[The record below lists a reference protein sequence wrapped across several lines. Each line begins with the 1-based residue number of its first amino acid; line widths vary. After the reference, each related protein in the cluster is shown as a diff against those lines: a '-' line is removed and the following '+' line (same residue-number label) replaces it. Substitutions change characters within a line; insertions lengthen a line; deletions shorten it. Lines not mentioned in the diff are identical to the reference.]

1 MKTPW
6 IEPEQLERARERSE
20 AFWEGRLEG
29 PLMWITVPEAHP
41 GTPPPE
47 PPTDE
52 ELWTDVDYVI
62 AAAEYQLAH
71 TYYAGDALPVYNP
84 WLGPDQLAAWLGAEL
99 FLQPRKFTS
108 WVTPFVRDWSEHP
121 RFSIDPEN
129 RWWKLYLEIVRR
141 SAQAGRDKWVT
152 GYPDL
157 HTGIDG
163 LSAIRGP
170 EKLLIDLLEHPQ
182 SVKSA
187 MNEMTGLFKYVIA
200 AVSDIILPTGQGTSN
215 WTMGWSGKRFVC
227 IGQNDFTCMISPDM
241 FEEFCFQDTLETCNA
256 VDYSLYH
263 LDGPDAIRHLP
274 RILEIES
281 LDCVQWIH
289 GAGQPSASHWL
300 DLLQSVQA
308 AGKSVQVYYGPTHG
322 EEADPA
328 QEFKILYRELDPDR
342 LFFWA
347 AVETAEEADRLV
359 ELGRQVGRG
368 SSPALL

>member
-1 MKTPW
+1 SRVVGGLLTRGGVGCVKTRW
-6 IEPEQLERARERSE
+6 IEPEQLERAKDRSE

-29 PLMWITVPEAHP
+29 PLMWITVPEARP
-41 GTPPPE
+41 GTPPPK

-62 AAAEYQLAH
+62 TAAEYQLAH
-71 TYYAGDALPVYNP
+71 TYYAGDALPVYQP

-99 FLQPRKFTS
+99 YLQPREFTS
-108 WVTPFVRDWSEHP
+108 WVTPFVQDWSEHP
-121 RFSIDPEN
+121 RFSIDSEN

-141 SAQAGRDKWVT
+141 SAQAGRDKWIT

-170 EKLLIDLLEHPQ
+170 EKLLIDLLEDPQ
-182 SVKSA
+182 AIKSA
-187 MNEMTGLFKYVIA
+187 MNEMTGLFKYVID
-200 AVSDIILPTGQGTSN
+200 AVSEIVLPTGQGTSN
-215 WTMGWSGKRFVC
+215 WTMGWSAKRFVC

-241 FEEFCFQDTLETCNA
+241 FEEFCFQDTLETCSA

-289 GAGQPSASHWL
+289 GAGQSSASHWL

-328 QEFKILYRELDPDR
+328 RE
-342 LFFWA
+342 
-347 AVETAEEADRLV
+347 
-359 ELGRQVGRG
+359 
-368 SSPALL
+368 